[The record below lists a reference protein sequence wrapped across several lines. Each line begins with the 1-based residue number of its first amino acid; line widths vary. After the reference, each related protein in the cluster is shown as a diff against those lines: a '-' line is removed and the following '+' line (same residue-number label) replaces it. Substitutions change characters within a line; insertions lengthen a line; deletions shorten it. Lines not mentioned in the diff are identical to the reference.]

1 MDVSNTC
8 VVNGSLQ
15 ISTEVIAKIAR
26 MAALEIEGVKEVSP
40 ATAGVKGLLSKSKS
54 VAVSLNDDVAE
65 LTLQVVVFY
74 GAKIPSVCEKVQKNV
89 KAAVQSMTSITVSR
103 VNVIVDGVQVRPE
116 VAAVQPPLAI
126 KEPGPSRAMQG
137 GRSL

>member
-54 VAVSLNDDVAE
+54 MAVSLNDDVDE

-103 VNVIVDGVQVRPE
+103 VNVIVAGVQVRPE
-116 VAAVQPPLAI
+116 AAA
-126 KEPGPSRAMQG
+126 E
-137 GRSL
+137 

>member
-65 LTLQVVVFY
+65 LTLQVVVFF
-74 GAKIPSVCEKVQKNV
+74 GAREGAEEREGRRAEHDQHHRFPCERDRGWR
-89 KAAVQSMTSITVSR
+89 S
-103 VNVIVDGVQVRPE
+103 G
-116 VAAVQPPLAI
+116 PP
-126 KEPGPSRAMQG
+126 
-137 GRSL
+137 

>member
-54 VAVSLNDDVAE
+54 VVVSLNDDVAE

-74 GAKIPSVCEKVQKNV
+74 GAKIPAVCEKVQKNV
-89 KAAVQSMTSITVSR
+89 KAAVQNMTSITVSR
-103 VNVIVDGVQVRPE
+103 VNVIVAGVQVRPE
-116 VAAVQPPLAI
+116 AT
-126 KEPGPSRAMQG
+126 EE
-137 GRSL
+137 

>member
-40 ATAGVKGLLSKSKS
+40 ATAGVKG
-54 VAVSLNDDVAE
+54 LNDDVAE

-103 VNVIVDGVQVRPE
+103 VNVIVAGVQVRPE
-116 VAAVQPPLAI
+116 ATA
-126 KEPGPSRAMQG
+126 E
-137 GRSL
+137 

>member
-54 VAVSLNDDVAE
+54 VAVSL
-65 LTLQVVVFY
+65 
-74 GAKIPSVCEKVQKNV
+74 
-89 KAAVQSMTSITVSR
+89 ITVLLYKRISWLL
-103 VNVIVDGVQVRPE
+103 N
-116 VAAVQPPLAI
+116 
-126 KEPGPSRAMQG
+126 KF
-137 GRSL
+137 